1 MLKSTGTTQLTL
13 LPQLDTRKA
22 ALRPK
27 TQRAFAQRQQ
37 ENALPPQ
44 QRHQQHQHDEQ
55 PQQQPREQ
63 QAEQAENGVQGLSIA
78 SPSPA
83 AAKVDTDGLESS
95 RNSENL
101 ENLENLENRE
111 SREAKEKLHD
121 LPYSAD
127 NAHAPKTET
136 EAGTGAERAEVERA
150 KVERPRPAIV
160 TAKQTDASKLKATR
174 RGSLWYCLY
183 LPHLAA
189 LPEQEQTHCLERL
202 AQLSQAFSSAI
213 SLHPQALVFEIR
225 SGLNYFGG
233 AESLHNQYR
242 QQVEKLLAEL
252 AQPRQLEPR
261 ETARENIDDTDA
273 SENRAN
279 KGSEDTTYEPP
290 AFSYAACPTVEGSL
304 LLARGGGN
312 TLVYRKENLGSAL
325 GQLSLETLQLKP
337 EAQRRLINMGVRRLA
352 DLWRLPPAGLRRRFG
367 SDFLTLINK
376 ALGKAPEPIKNYLPP
391 PAFVHSYE
399 LPYEVENLGLLRP
412 VVDEMLAQLCD
423 FLRHRELCASSVKL
437 SLLHERREA
446 TLLDV
451 GLRQASRSQ
460 QHLMM
465 LVDTHFDN
473 LQIPAAV
480 TALRLEATQFDA
492 FMSHSES
499 LLIGSNEV
507 KNTDSAATSLGQFM
521 ERLQARLGG
530 DQVKALATIAEH
542 GPEYASATQRPGK
555 YASYPLVTES
565 ASAQPQATP
574 TNPRPLWLLDEPVQ
588 LSLRRGSLFHKQAIT
603 LLSGPERIESRWW
616 SGTEVCR
623 DYYVARESG
632 GSRLWIY
639 REREGERHWY
649 LHGYFA

>member
-27 TQRAFAQRQQ
+27 SPRAFSQGQQKNTPRPQRT
-37 ENALPPQ
+37 
-44 QRHQQHQHDEQ
+44 
-55 PQQQPREQ
+55 Q
-63 QAEQAENGVQGLSIA
+63 QAEKPGLLGGVENG
-78 SPSPA
+78 
-83 AAKVDTDGLESS
+83 E
-95 RNSENL
+95 NSENRNREHLTHSETPEALKEAKEVKQLKGLENPESPGSL
-101 ENLENLENRE
+101 ENLENLENPDNLPGRRGKAQAWKTDTAASASTE
-111 SREAKEKLHD
+111 SIGTEK
-121 LPYSAD
+121 
-127 NAHAPKTET
+127 PK
-136 EAGTGAERAEVERA
+136 
-150 KVERPRPAIV
+150 PALT
-160 TAKQTDASKLKATR
+160 TAKQTGAQELKATR

-183 LPHLAA
+183 LPHLTA
-189 LPEQEQTHCLERL
+189 LPEHEQTHCLERL

-233 AESLHNQYR
+233 AESLHTQYR
-242 QQVEKLLAEL
+242 QQVETLLAEL
-252 AQPRQLEPR
+252 AQPSQPEPPEAAR
-261 ETARENIDDTDA
+261 ESTADVDGSHSSASKDGGETAYRT
-273 SENRAN
+273 
-279 KGSEDTTYEPP
+279 PV
-290 AFSYAACPTVEGSL
+290 FSYAACPTVEGSL

-325 GQLSLETLQLKP
+325 GQLGIETLQLKP

-465 LVDTHFDN
+465 LIDTHFDT

-480 TALRLEATQFDA
+480 TALRLEVTQFDA

-499 LLIGSNEV
+499 LLIGSSEAESA
-507 KNTDSAATSLGQFM
+507 DSAATSLGQFM

-530 DQVKALATIAEH
+530 EQVKALATIAEH

-555 YASYPLVTES
+555 YTSVPLVAEDANTR
-565 ASAQPQATP
+565 QQTTP
-574 TNPRPLWLLDEPVQ
+574 SNPRPLWLLDEPVQ

-616 SGTEVCR
+616 SGTEMCR
-623 DYYVARESG
+623 DYYVARENG

-639 REREGERHWY
+639 REREGSRHWY

>member
-1 MLKSTGTTQLTL
+1 M
-13 LPQLDTRKA
+13 
-22 ALRPK
+22 
-27 TQRAFAQRQQ
+27 
-37 ENALPPQ
+37 
-44 QRHQQHQHDEQ
+44 
-55 PQQQPREQ
+55 
-63 QAEQAENGVQGLSIA
+63 
-78 SPSPA
+78 
-83 AAKVDTDGLESS
+83 
-95 RNSENL
+95 
-101 ENLENLENRE
+101 
-111 SREAKEKLHD
+111 
-121 LPYSAD
+121 
-127 NAHAPKTET
+127 
-136 EAGTGAERAEVERA
+136 
-150 KVERPRPAIV
+150 
-160 TAKQTDASKLKATR
+160 
-174 RGSLWYCLY
+174 
-183 LPHLAA
+183 PHLAA
-189 LPEQEQTHCLERL
+189 LPKQEQTHCLERL

-233 AESLHNQYR
+233 AESLHTQYR

-252 AQPRQLEPR
+252 AQPRQLGQR
-261 ETARENIDDTDA
+261 EAARENIDDTDA

-480 TALRLEATQFDA
+480 TALRLEVTQFDA

-530 DQVKALATIAEH
+530 EQVKALATIAEH

-555 YASYPLVTES
+555 YASYPLVTEG

-574 TNPRPLWLLDEPVQ
+574 SNPRPLWLLDEPVQ

-623 DYYVARESG
+623 DYYVAREGG